1 MNEILLFNGVHVKKY
16 ELCIKNFKNIIWR
29 NKKMAKK
36 VFAWSPVRKLMKD
49 NGAEMVARDAVDAL
63 IDYLEKTAK
72 NVTNKALEMTR
83 HAGRKKLTL
92 EDMGLAMKLM

>member
-1 MNEILLFNGVHVKKY
+1 
-16 ELCIKNFKNIIWR
+16 
-29 NKKMAKK
+29 MAKK

-63 IDYLEKTAK
+63 VDYLEKLAK
-72 NVTNKALEMTR
+72 VMTNKALEMTR

-92 EDMGLAMKLM
+92 GDMDLAMKII

>member
-1 MNEILLFNGVHVKKY
+1 MVDNPQKLRRLPKQLKSGGI
-16 ELCIKNFKNIIWR
+16 
-29 NKKMAKK
+29 KKMAKK

-63 IDYLEKTAK
+63 IDYLEKLAK
-72 NVTNKALEMTR
+72 GMTNKALEMTR

-92 EDMGLAMKLM
+92 GDMDLAMTIV

>member
-1 MNEILLFNGVHVKKY
+1 
-16 ELCIKNFKNIIWR
+16 
-29 NKKMAKK
+29 MAKK

-63 IDYLEKTAK
+63 IDYLEKLAK
-72 NVTNKALEMTR
+72 GMTNKALEMTR

-92 EDMGLAMKLM
+92 DDMDLAMKVK